1 MFVSPP
7 PRVQFAGVP
16 LAWFRLLPLS
26 KVEFTQKLPGS
37 KLTRATDK
45 SSMTITPVIACSP
58 PEARAQRIV
67 TAPTG
72 TTNAA
77 FRFVNVEFAIV
88 LTHPPLLV
96 PEVVKWVSPTTSVV
110 ALKNCTVKRISGAL
124 RLYISYHWIFNTS
137 PLVALP
143 LSVTS
148 ERHSPKL
155 PAVSMTA
162 NE

>member
-1 MFVSPP
+1 MVVSPP

-16 LAWFRLLPLS
+16 LVWSRLVPLS

-45 SSMTITPVIACSP
+45 SSMTITPVMAGSP

-67 TAPTG
+67 TAPAG

-77 FRFVNVEFAIV
+77 FRFVNVELAMVPI
-88 LTHPPLLV
+88 HPALLV
-96 PEVVKWVSPTTSVV
+96 PEVVRWVSPRTLLA

-143 LSVTS
+143 RRLTS

-155 PAVSMTA
+155 ALLSMTA
-162 NE
+162 SE